1 MTTEYIVI
9 KIGGVASKQLTPE
22 ILAKLSEWQQAGQK
36 VVIVHGGGFAINQL
50 MEENHIPIHKV
61 NGLRVTSQSD
71 MTLIK
76 EALVDIVG
84 KNLAGQL
91 TQAVLP
97 AYQLVDE
104 LPDLVHADFLDQ
116 ETYGFVGEVKNITN
130 QTLVALLSQGKIPLI
145 PSLGYSEQGDLLN
158 INADYLARA
167 VAISLGAKKLIL
179 MTDVKGVLENGQVL
193 DHLNLVD
200 VHKKIDSG
208 VITGGMIPKI
218 QSAVQTVQAGVE
230 QVIIGDN
237 LTDGTI
243 IKEYEMTKLFSNYKR
258 AAIDFASAQGNYL
271 TDTTGNTY
279 LDFSSG
285 IGVTNLGYHP
295 HVNQALT
302 EQAGKILHQPNLY
315 HNQLQEDVADLLIGD
330 RDYLAFFCNSG
341 AEANEAAIKIARKA
355 SGKQEI
361 ITFQNSFHGRT
372 FGSMSA
378 TGQDKIKQG
387 FGEGVPHF
395 SYAIFNDIDSVKAL
409 ASDETAAIM
418 LELVQ
423 GESGV
428 QPADKDFVKA
438 LADFCKETGI
448 YLIVDEVQTG
458 LGRTGKLYAYEHYDI
473 EPDIFTLAKGLANGV
488 PVGAMLAKSSLGEAF
503 SYGSHG
509 STFGGNKLAMAAAK
523 ATLEVMLVPG
533 FLDTALGNGNQLQ
546 AKLQAALSDKETVT
560 TVRGLGYMIGI
571 ETTGNLGELV
581 QSARDKGL
589 ILLTAGTNVIRLLPP
604 ITLSDAEIE
613 KGVAILSEIFD

>member
-1 MTTEYIVI
+1 
-9 KIGGVASKQLTPE
+9 
-22 ILAKLSEWQQAGQK
+22 
-36 VVIVHGGGFAINQL
+36 
-50 MEENHIPIHKV
+50 
-61 NGLRVTSQSD
+61 
-71 MTLIK
+71 
-76 EALVDIVG
+76 
-84 KNLAGQL
+84 
-91 TQAVLP
+91 
-97 AYQLVDE
+97 
-104 LPDLVHADFLDQ
+104 
-116 ETYGFVGEVKNITN
+116 
-130 QTLVALLSQGKIPLI
+130 
-145 PSLGYSEQGDLLN
+145 
-158 INADYLARA
+158 
-167 VAISLGAKKLIL
+167 
-179 MTDVKGVLENGQVL
+179 
-193 DHLNLVD
+193 
-200 VHKKIDSG
+200 
-208 VITGGMIPKI
+208 
-218 QSAVQTVQAGVE
+218 
-230 QVIIGDN
+230 
-237 LTDGTI
+237 
-243 IKEYEMTKLFSNYKR
+243 MTKLFSNYKR

-271 TDTTGNTY
+271 TDTDGKTY

-302 EQAGKILHQPNLY
+302 DQVGKILHQPNLY
-315 HNQLQEDVADLLIGD
+315 HNQLQEDVAGLLIGD
-330 RDYLAFFCNSG
+330 KDYLAFFCNSG

-395 SYAIFNDIDSVKAL
+395 SYAIFNDIASVKAL

-533 FLDTALGNGNQLQ
+533 FLDTALENGNQLQ

-589 ILLTAGTNVIRLLPP
+589 IVLTAGTNVIRLLPP

-613 KGVAILSEIFD
+613 KGVALLSEIFD

>member
-1 MTTEYIVI
+1 
-9 KIGGVASKQLTPE
+9 
-22 ILAKLSEWQQAGQK
+22 
-36 VVIVHGGGFAINQL
+36 
-50 MEENHIPIHKV
+50 
-61 NGLRVTSQSD
+61 
-71 MTLIK
+71 
-76 EALVDIVG
+76 
-84 KNLAGQL
+84 
-91 TQAVLP
+91 
-97 AYQLVDE
+97 
-104 LPDLVHADFLDQ
+104 
-116 ETYGFVGEVKNITN
+116 
-130 QTLVALLSQGKIPLI
+130 
-145 PSLGYSEQGDLLN
+145 
-158 INADYLARA
+158 
-167 VAISLGAKKLIL
+167 
-179 MTDVKGVLENGQVL
+179 
-193 DHLNLVD
+193 
-200 VHKKIDSG
+200 
-208 VITGGMIPKI
+208 
-218 QSAVQTVQAGVE
+218 
-230 QVIIGDN
+230 
-237 LTDGTI
+237 
-243 IKEYEMTKLFSNYKR
+243 MTKLFSNYKR
-258 AAIDFASAQGNYL
+258 AAIDFASAHGNYL
-271 TDTTGNTY
+271 TDTTGKTY

-295 HVNQALT
+295 YVNQALT
-302 EQAGKILHQPNLY
+302 EQVGKILHQPNLY
-315 HNQLQEDVADLLIGD
+315 HNQLQEDVAGLLTGD
-330 RDYLAFFCNSG
+330 KDYLAFFCNSG
-341 AEANEAAIKIARKA
+341 EEANEAAIKIARKA

-395 SYAIFNDIDSVKAL
+395 NYAVFNDIDSVKAL
-409 ASDETAAIM
+409 ANKETAAIM

-438 LADFCKETGI
+438 LSDFCKETGI

-458 LGRTGKLYAYEHYDI
+458 IGRTGKLYAYEHYDI

-488 PVGAMLAKSSLGEAF
+488 PVGAMLARPSLGEAF

-523 ATLEVMLVPG
+523 ATLEVMLAPG
-533 FLDTALGNGNQLQ
+533 FLDTALESANKLQ

-581 QSARDKGL
+581 QAARDKGL
-589 ILLTAGTNVIRLLPP
+589 IVLTAGTNVIRLLPP

-613 KGVAILSEIFD
+613 KGVTILSEIFD

>member
-1 MTTEYIVI
+1 
-9 KIGGVASKQLTPE
+9 
-22 ILAKLSEWQQAGQK
+22 
-36 VVIVHGGGFAINQL
+36 
-50 MEENHIPIHKV
+50 
-61 NGLRVTSQSD
+61 
-71 MTLIK
+71 
-76 EALVDIVG
+76 
-84 KNLAGQL
+84 
-91 TQAVLP
+91 
-97 AYQLVDE
+97 
-104 LPDLVHADFLDQ
+104 
-116 ETYGFVGEVKNITN
+116 
-130 QTLVALLSQGKIPLI
+130 
-145 PSLGYSEQGDLLN
+145 
-158 INADYLARA
+158 
-167 VAISLGAKKLIL
+167 
-179 MTDVKGVLENGQVL
+179 
-193 DHLNLVD
+193 
-200 VHKKIDSG
+200 
-208 VITGGMIPKI
+208 
-218 QSAVQTVQAGVE
+218 
-230 QVIIGDN
+230 
-237 LTDGTI
+237 
-243 IKEYEMTKLFSNYKR
+243 MTKLFSNYKR
-258 AAIDFASAQGNYL
+258 AAIDFASAHGNYL
-271 TDTTGNTY
+271 TDTTGKTY

-295 HVNQALT
+295 SVNQALT
-302 EQAGKILHQPNLY
+302 EQVGKILHQPNLY
-315 HNQLQEDVADLLIGD
+315 DNQLQEDVASLLIAD
-330 RDYLAFFCNSG
+330 KDYLAFFCNSG

-395 SYAIFNDIDSVKAL
+395 NYAIFNDIDSVKAL
-409 ASDETAAIM
+409 ANKETAAIM

-438 LADFCKETGI
+438 LSEYCQETGI

-458 LGRTGKLYAYEHYDI
+458 IGRTGKLYAYEHYGI

-523 ATLEVMLVPG
+523 ATLEVMLAPG
-533 FLDTALGNGNQLQ
+533 FLDTALESGNKLQ
-546 AKLQAALSDKETVT
+546 AKLQTALSDKETVT

-581 QSARDKGL
+581 QAARDKGL
-589 ILLTAGTNVIRLLPP
+589 IVLTAGTNVIRLLPP

-613 KGVAILSEIFD
+613 KGVTILSEIFD

>member
-1 MTTEYIVI
+1 
-9 KIGGVASKQLTPE
+9 
-22 ILAKLSEWQQAGQK
+22 
-36 VVIVHGGGFAINQL
+36 
-50 MEENHIPIHKV
+50 
-61 NGLRVTSQSD
+61 
-71 MTLIK
+71 
-76 EALVDIVG
+76 
-84 KNLAGQL
+84 
-91 TQAVLP
+91 
-97 AYQLVDE
+97 
-104 LPDLVHADFLDQ
+104 
-116 ETYGFVGEVKNITN
+116 
-130 QTLVALLSQGKIPLI
+130 
-145 PSLGYSEQGDLLN
+145 
-158 INADYLARA
+158 
-167 VAISLGAKKLIL
+167 
-179 MTDVKGVLENGQVL
+179 
-193 DHLNLVD
+193 
-200 VHKKIDSG
+200 
-208 VITGGMIPKI
+208 
-218 QSAVQTVQAGVE
+218 
-230 QVIIGDN
+230 
-237 LTDGTI
+237 
-243 IKEYEMTKLFSNYKR
+243 MTKLFSNYKR

-295 HVNQALT
+295 YVNQALT
-302 EQAGKILHQPNLY
+302 EQVGKILHQPNLY
-315 HNQLQEDVADLLIGD
+315 HNQLQEDVAGLLIGD
-330 RDYLAFFCNSG
+330 KDYLAFFCNSG

-428 QPADKDFVKA
+428 QPADKAFVKA
-438 LADFCKETGI
+438 LADFCKEAGI

-533 FLDTALGNGNQLQ
+533 FLDTALENGNQLQ

-589 ILLTAGTNVIRLLPP
+589 IVLTAGTNVIRLLPP

-613 KGVAILSEIFD
+613 KGVALLSEIFD

>member
-1 MTTEYIVI
+1 
-9 KIGGVASKQLTPE
+9 
-22 ILAKLSEWQQAGQK
+22 
-36 VVIVHGGGFAINQL
+36 
-50 MEENHIPIHKV
+50 
-61 NGLRVTSQSD
+61 
-71 MTLIK
+71 
-76 EALVDIVG
+76 
-84 KNLAGQL
+84 
-91 TQAVLP
+91 
-97 AYQLVDE
+97 
-104 LPDLVHADFLDQ
+104 
-116 ETYGFVGEVKNITN
+116 
-130 QTLVALLSQGKIPLI
+130 
-145 PSLGYSEQGDLLN
+145 
-158 INADYLARA
+158 
-167 VAISLGAKKLIL
+167 
-179 MTDVKGVLENGQVL
+179 
-193 DHLNLVD
+193 
-200 VHKKIDSG
+200 
-208 VITGGMIPKI
+208 
-218 QSAVQTVQAGVE
+218 
-230 QVIIGDN
+230 
-237 LTDGTI
+237 
-243 IKEYEMTKLFSNYKR
+243 MTKLFSNYKR
-258 AAIDFASAQGNYL
+258 AAIDFASAHGNYL
-271 TDTTGNTY
+271 TDTTGKTY

-302 EQAGKILHQPNLY
+302 EQVGKILHQPNLY
-315 HNQLQEDVADLLIGD
+315 DNQLQEDVAGLLIGD
-330 RDYLAFFCNSG
+330 KDYLAFFCNSG

-395 SYAIFNDIDSVKAL
+395 NYAVFNDIDSVKAL
-409 ASDETAAIM
+409 ANKETAAIM

-438 LADFCKETGI
+438 LSEYCQETGI

-458 LGRTGKLYAYEHYDI
+458 IGRTGKLYAYEHYGI

-523 ATLEVMLVPG
+523 ATLEVMLAPG
-533 FLDTALGNGNQLQ
+533 FLDTALENGNKLQ

-581 QSARDKGL
+581 QAARDKGL
-589 ILLTAGTNVIRLLPP
+589 IVLTAGTNVIRLLPP

-613 KGVAILSEIFD
+613 KGVTILSEIFD

>member
-1 MTTEYIVI
+1 
-9 KIGGVASKQLTPE
+9 
-22 ILAKLSEWQQAGQK
+22 
-36 VVIVHGGGFAINQL
+36 
-50 MEENHIPIHKV
+50 
-61 NGLRVTSQSD
+61 
-71 MTLIK
+71 
-76 EALVDIVG
+76 
-84 KNLAGQL
+84 
-91 TQAVLP
+91 
-97 AYQLVDE
+97 
-104 LPDLVHADFLDQ
+104 
-116 ETYGFVGEVKNITN
+116 
-130 QTLVALLSQGKIPLI
+130 
-145 PSLGYSEQGDLLN
+145 
-158 INADYLARA
+158 
-167 VAISLGAKKLIL
+167 
-179 MTDVKGVLENGQVL
+179 
-193 DHLNLVD
+193 
-200 VHKKIDSG
+200 
-208 VITGGMIPKI
+208 
-218 QSAVQTVQAGVE
+218 
-230 QVIIGDN
+230 
-237 LTDGTI
+237 
-243 IKEYEMTKLFSNYKR
+243 MTKLFSNYKR
-258 AAIDFASAQGNYL
+258 AAIDFTSAQGNYL
-271 TDTTGNTY
+271 TDTTGKTY

-295 HVNQALT
+295 SVNQALT
-302 EQAGKILHQPNLY
+302 EQVGKILHQPNLY
-315 HNQLQEDVADLLIGD
+315 YNQLQEDVADLLIGD
-330 RDYLAFFCNSG
+330 KDYLAFFCNSG

-395 SYAIFNDIDSVKAL
+395 SYAIFNDIDSVKSL
-409 ASDETAAIM
+409 ASEGTAAIM

-428 QPADKDFVKA
+428 QPANKDFVKA
-438 LADFCKETGI
+438 LSDFCKETGI

-458 LGRTGKLYAYEHYDI
+458 IGRTGKLFAYEHYDI

-523 ATLEVMLVPG
+523 AALE
-533 FLDTALGNGNQLQ
+533 NGNKLQ
-546 AKLQAALSDKETVT
+546 AKLQEVLSDKETVT

-581 QSARDKGL
+581 QAARDKGL
-589 ILLTAGTNVIRLLPP
+589 IVLTAGTNVIRLLPP
-604 ITLSDAEIE
+604 ITLSDTEIE

>member
-1 MTTEYIVI
+1 
-9 KIGGVASKQLTPE
+9 
-22 ILAKLSEWQQAGQK
+22 
-36 VVIVHGGGFAINQL
+36 
-50 MEENHIPIHKV
+50 
-61 NGLRVTSQSD
+61 
-71 MTLIK
+71 
-76 EALVDIVG
+76 
-84 KNLAGQL
+84 
-91 TQAVLP
+91 
-97 AYQLVDE
+97 
-104 LPDLVHADFLDQ
+104 
-116 ETYGFVGEVKNITN
+116 
-130 QTLVALLSQGKIPLI
+130 
-145 PSLGYSEQGDLLN
+145 
-158 INADYLARA
+158 
-167 VAISLGAKKLIL
+167 
-179 MTDVKGVLENGQVL
+179 
-193 DHLNLVD
+193 
-200 VHKKIDSG
+200 
-208 VITGGMIPKI
+208 
-218 QSAVQTVQAGVE
+218 
-230 QVIIGDN
+230 
-237 LTDGTI
+237 
-243 IKEYEMTKLFSNYKR
+243 MTKLFSNYKR

-271 TDTTGNTY
+271 TDTDGKTY

-302 EQAGKILHQPNLY
+302 EQVGKILHQPNLY

-330 RDYLAFFCNSG
+330 KDYLAFFCNSG

-355 SGKQEI
+355 LGKQEI

-438 LADFCKETGI
+438 LADFSKETGI

-533 FLDTALGNGNQLQ
+533 FLDTAFENGNQLQ

-589 ILLTAGTNVIRLLPP
+589 IVLTAGTNVIRLLPP

>member
-1 MTTEYIVI
+1 
-9 KIGGVASKQLTPE
+9 
-22 ILAKLSEWQQAGQK
+22 
-36 VVIVHGGGFAINQL
+36 
-50 MEENHIPIHKV
+50 
-61 NGLRVTSQSD
+61 
-71 MTLIK
+71 
-76 EALVDIVG
+76 
-84 KNLAGQL
+84 
-91 TQAVLP
+91 
-97 AYQLVDE
+97 
-104 LPDLVHADFLDQ
+104 
-116 ETYGFVGEVKNITN
+116 
-130 QTLVALLSQGKIPLI
+130 
-145 PSLGYSEQGDLLN
+145 
-158 INADYLARA
+158 
-167 VAISLGAKKLIL
+167 
-179 MTDVKGVLENGQVL
+179 
-193 DHLNLVD
+193 
-200 VHKKIDSG
+200 
-208 VITGGMIPKI
+208 
-218 QSAVQTVQAGVE
+218 
-230 QVIIGDN
+230 
-237 LTDGTI
+237 
-243 IKEYEMTKLFSNYKR
+243 MTKLFSNYKR

-271 TDTTGNTY
+271 TDTTGKTY

-302 EQAGKILHQPNLY
+302 EQVGKFLHQPNLY

-330 RDYLAFFCNSG
+330 KDYLAFFCNSG

-409 ASDETAAIM
+409 ASEETAAIM

-428 QPADKDFVKA
+428 QPADQDFVKA
-438 LADFCKETGI
+438 LSDYCKETGI

-458 LGRTGKLYAYEHYDI
+458 IGRTGKLFAYEHYDI

-523 ATLEVMLVPG
+523 ATLEVMLIPG
-533 FLDTALGNGNQLQ
+533 FLDTALENGNQLQ

-589 ILLTAGTNVIRLLPP
+589 IVLAAGTNVIRLLPP

-613 KGVAILSEIFD
+613 KGVALLSEIFD

>member
-1 MTTEYIVI
+1 
-9 KIGGVASKQLTPE
+9 
-22 ILAKLSEWQQAGQK
+22 
-36 VVIVHGGGFAINQL
+36 
-50 MEENHIPIHKV
+50 
-61 NGLRVTSQSD
+61 
-71 MTLIK
+71 
-76 EALVDIVG
+76 
-84 KNLAGQL
+84 
-91 TQAVLP
+91 
-97 AYQLVDE
+97 
-104 LPDLVHADFLDQ
+104 
-116 ETYGFVGEVKNITN
+116 
-130 QTLVALLSQGKIPLI
+130 
-145 PSLGYSEQGDLLN
+145 
-158 INADYLARA
+158 
-167 VAISLGAKKLIL
+167 
-179 MTDVKGVLENGQVL
+179 
-193 DHLNLVD
+193 
-200 VHKKIDSG
+200 
-208 VITGGMIPKI
+208 
-218 QSAVQTVQAGVE
+218 
-230 QVIIGDN
+230 
-237 LTDGTI
+237 
-243 IKEYEMTKLFSNYKR
+243 MTKLFSNYKR

-295 HVNQALT
+295 SVNQALT
-302 EQAGKILHQPNLY
+302 DQVGKILHQPNLY
-315 HNQLQEDVADLLIGD
+315 HNQLQEDVAGLLIGD
-330 RDYLAFFCNSG
+330 KDYLAFFCNSG

-428 QPADKDFVKA
+428 QPADKAFVKA

-533 FLDTALGNGNQLQ
+533 FLDTAFENGNQLQ

-589 ILLTAGTNVIRLLPP
+589 IVLTAGTNVIRLLPP

-613 KGVAILSEIFD
+613 KGVALLSEIFD

>member
-1 MTTEYIVI
+1 
-9 KIGGVASKQLTPE
+9 
-22 ILAKLSEWQQAGQK
+22 
-36 VVIVHGGGFAINQL
+36 
-50 MEENHIPIHKV
+50 
-61 NGLRVTSQSD
+61 
-71 MTLIK
+71 
-76 EALVDIVG
+76 
-84 KNLAGQL
+84 
-91 TQAVLP
+91 
-97 AYQLVDE
+97 
-104 LPDLVHADFLDQ
+104 
-116 ETYGFVGEVKNITN
+116 
-130 QTLVALLSQGKIPLI
+130 
-145 PSLGYSEQGDLLN
+145 
-158 INADYLARA
+158 
-167 VAISLGAKKLIL
+167 
-179 MTDVKGVLENGQVL
+179 
-193 DHLNLVD
+193 
-200 VHKKIDSG
+200 
-208 VITGGMIPKI
+208 
-218 QSAVQTVQAGVE
+218 
-230 QVIIGDN
+230 
-237 LTDGTI
+237 
-243 IKEYEMTKLFSNYKR
+243 MTKLFSNYKR

-271 TDTTGNTY
+271 TDTDGKTY

-285 IGVTNLGYHP
+285 IGVTNLGYHSS
-295 HVNQALT
+295 VNQALT
-302 EQAGKILHQPNLY
+302 EQVGKILHQPNLY
-315 HNQLQEDVADLLIGD
+315 HNQLQEDVAGLLIGD
-330 RDYLAFFCNSG
+330 KDYLAFFCNSG

-395 SYAIFNDIDSVKAL
+395 SYAIFNDIDSVKTL

-509 STFGGNKLAMAAAK
+509 STFGGNKLAMAAVK

-533 FLDTALGNGNQLQ
+533 FLDTALENGNQLQ

-589 ILLTAGTNVIRLLPP
+589 IVLAAGTNVIRLLPP

-613 KGVAILSEIFD
+613 KGVALLSEIFD

>member
-1 MTTEYIVI
+1 
-9 KIGGVASKQLTPE
+9 
-22 ILAKLSEWQQAGQK
+22 
-36 VVIVHGGGFAINQL
+36 
-50 MEENHIPIHKV
+50 
-61 NGLRVTSQSD
+61 
-71 MTLIK
+71 
-76 EALVDIVG
+76 
-84 KNLAGQL
+84 
-91 TQAVLP
+91 
-97 AYQLVDE
+97 
-104 LPDLVHADFLDQ
+104 
-116 ETYGFVGEVKNITN
+116 
-130 QTLVALLSQGKIPLI
+130 
-145 PSLGYSEQGDLLN
+145 
-158 INADYLARA
+158 
-167 VAISLGAKKLIL
+167 
-179 MTDVKGVLENGQVL
+179 
-193 DHLNLVD
+193 
-200 VHKKIDSG
+200 
-208 VITGGMIPKI
+208 
-218 QSAVQTVQAGVE
+218 
-230 QVIIGDN
+230 
-237 LTDGTI
+237 
-243 IKEYEMTKLFSNYKR
+243 MTKLFSNYKR

-271 TDTTGNTY
+271 TDTTGKTY

-285 IGVTNLGYHP
+285 IGVTNLGYHSS
-295 HVNQALT
+295 VNQALT
-302 EQAGKILHQPNLY
+302 EQVGKILHQPNLY
-315 HNQLQEDVADLLIGD
+315 HNQLQEDVAGLLIGD
-330 RDYLAFFCNSG
+330 KDYLAFFCNSG

-523 ATLEVMLVPG
+523 ATLEVMLIPG
-533 FLDTALGNGNQLQ
+533 FLDTALENGNQLQ

-589 ILLTAGTNVIRLLPP
+589 IVLAAGTNVIRLLPP

-613 KGVAILSEIFD
+613 KGVALLSEIFD

>member
-1 MTTEYIVI
+1 
-9 KIGGVASKQLTPE
+9 
-22 ILAKLSEWQQAGQK
+22 
-36 VVIVHGGGFAINQL
+36 
-50 MEENHIPIHKV
+50 
-61 NGLRVTSQSD
+61 
-71 MTLIK
+71 
-76 EALVDIVG
+76 
-84 KNLAGQL
+84 
-91 TQAVLP
+91 
-97 AYQLVDE
+97 
-104 LPDLVHADFLDQ
+104 
-116 ETYGFVGEVKNITN
+116 
-130 QTLVALLSQGKIPLI
+130 
-145 PSLGYSEQGDLLN
+145 
-158 INADYLARA
+158 
-167 VAISLGAKKLIL
+167 
-179 MTDVKGVLENGQVL
+179 
-193 DHLNLVD
+193 
-200 VHKKIDSG
+200 
-208 VITGGMIPKI
+208 
-218 QSAVQTVQAGVE
+218 
-230 QVIIGDN
+230 
-237 LTDGTI
+237 
-243 IKEYEMTKLFSNYKR
+243 MTKLFSNYKR
-258 AAIDFASAQGNYL
+258 AAIDFASAHGNYL
-271 TDTTGNTY
+271 TDTTGKTY

-302 EQAGKILHQPNLY
+302 EQVGKILHQPNLY

-330 RDYLAFFCNSG
+330 KDYLAFFCNSG

-395 SYAIFNDIDSVKAL
+395 NYAVFNDIDSVKAL
-409 ASDETAAIM
+409 ANKETAAIM

-438 LADFCKETGI
+438 LSDFCKETGI

-458 LGRTGKLYAYEHYDI
+458 IGRTGKLYAYEHYDI

-488 PVGAMLAKSSLGEAF
+488 PVGAMLAKSNLGGAF

-523 ATLEVMLVPG
+523 ATLEVMLAPG
-533 FLDTALGNGNQLQ
+533 FLDTALESGNKLQ
-546 AKLQAALSDKETVT
+546 AKLQTALSDKETVT

-581 QSARDKGL
+581 QAARDKGL
-589 ILLTAGTNVIRLLPP
+589 IVLTAGTNVIRLLPP

-613 KGVAILSEIFD
+613 KGVTILSEIFD

>member
-1 MTTEYIVI
+1 
-9 KIGGVASKQLTPE
+9 
-22 ILAKLSEWQQAGQK
+22 
-36 VVIVHGGGFAINQL
+36 
-50 MEENHIPIHKV
+50 
-61 NGLRVTSQSD
+61 
-71 MTLIK
+71 
-76 EALVDIVG
+76 
-84 KNLAGQL
+84 
-91 TQAVLP
+91 
-97 AYQLVDE
+97 
-104 LPDLVHADFLDQ
+104 
-116 ETYGFVGEVKNITN
+116 
-130 QTLVALLSQGKIPLI
+130 
-145 PSLGYSEQGDLLN
+145 
-158 INADYLARA
+158 
-167 VAISLGAKKLIL
+167 
-179 MTDVKGVLENGQVL
+179 
-193 DHLNLVD
+193 
-200 VHKKIDSG
+200 
-208 VITGGMIPKI
+208 
-218 QSAVQTVQAGVE
+218 
-230 QVIIGDN
+230 
-237 LTDGTI
+237 
-243 IKEYEMTKLFSNYKR
+243 MTKLFSNYKR

-271 TDTTGNTY
+271 TDTTGKTY

-302 EQAGKILHQPNLY
+302 EQVGKFLHQPNLY

-330 RDYLAFFCNSG
+330 KDYLAFFCNSG

-409 ASDETAAIM
+409 ASEETAAIM

-428 QPADKDFVKA
+428 QPADQDFVKA
-438 LADFCKETGI
+438 LSDFCKETGI

-458 LGRTGKLYAYEHYDI
+458 IGRTGKLFAYEHYDI

-523 ATLEVMLVPG
+523 ATLEVMLIPG
-533 FLDTALGNGNQLQ
+533 FLDTALENGNQLQ

-589 ILLTAGTNVIRLLPP
+589 IVLAAGTNVIRLLPP

-613 KGVAILSEIFD
+613 KGVALLSEIFD

>member
-1 MTTEYIVI
+1 
-9 KIGGVASKQLTPE
+9 
-22 ILAKLSEWQQAGQK
+22 
-36 VVIVHGGGFAINQL
+36 
-50 MEENHIPIHKV
+50 
-61 NGLRVTSQSD
+61 
-71 MTLIK
+71 
-76 EALVDIVG
+76 
-84 KNLAGQL
+84 
-91 TQAVLP
+91 
-97 AYQLVDE
+97 
-104 LPDLVHADFLDQ
+104 
-116 ETYGFVGEVKNITN
+116 
-130 QTLVALLSQGKIPLI
+130 
-145 PSLGYSEQGDLLN
+145 
-158 INADYLARA
+158 
-167 VAISLGAKKLIL
+167 
-179 MTDVKGVLENGQVL
+179 
-193 DHLNLVD
+193 
-200 VHKKIDSG
+200 
-208 VITGGMIPKI
+208 
-218 QSAVQTVQAGVE
+218 
-230 QVIIGDN
+230 
-237 LTDGTI
+237 
-243 IKEYEMTKLFSNYKR
+243 MTKLFSNYKR

-271 TDTTGNTY
+271 TDTDGKTY

-295 HVNQALT
+295 SVNQALT
-302 EQAGKILHQPNLY
+302 DQVGKILHQPNLY

-409 ASDETAAIM
+409 AGDETAAIM

-448 YLIVDEVQTG
+448 YLIIDEVQTG

-533 FLDTALGNGNQLQ
+533 FLDTALENGNQLQ

-589 ILLTAGTNVIRLLPP
+589 IVLTAGTNVIRLLPP

-613 KGVAILSEIFD
+613 KGVALLSEIFD

>member
-1 MTTEYIVI
+1 
-9 KIGGVASKQLTPE
+9 
-22 ILAKLSEWQQAGQK
+22 
-36 VVIVHGGGFAINQL
+36 
-50 MEENHIPIHKV
+50 
-61 NGLRVTSQSD
+61 
-71 MTLIK
+71 
-76 EALVDIVG
+76 
-84 KNLAGQL
+84 
-91 TQAVLP
+91 
-97 AYQLVDE
+97 
-104 LPDLVHADFLDQ
+104 
-116 ETYGFVGEVKNITN
+116 
-130 QTLVALLSQGKIPLI
+130 
-145 PSLGYSEQGDLLN
+145 
-158 INADYLARA
+158 
-167 VAISLGAKKLIL
+167 
-179 MTDVKGVLENGQVL
+179 
-193 DHLNLVD
+193 
-200 VHKKIDSG
+200 
-208 VITGGMIPKI
+208 
-218 QSAVQTVQAGVE
+218 
-230 QVIIGDN
+230 
-237 LTDGTI
+237 
-243 IKEYEMTKLFSNYKR
+243 MTKLFSNYKR

-271 TDTTGNTY
+271 TDTTGKTY

-295 HVNQALT
+295 HVNPALT
-302 EQAGKILHQPNLY
+302 EQVGKILHQPNLY
-315 HNQLQEDVADLLIGD
+315 HNQLQEDVAGLLIGD
-330 RDYLAFFCNSG
+330 KDYLAFFCNSG

-395 SYAIFNDIDSVKAL
+395 SYAIFNDINSVKAL

-428 QPADKDFVKA
+428 QPADKAFVKA
-438 LADFCKETGI
+438 LADFCKEAGI

-533 FLDTALGNGNQLQ
+533 FLDTAFENGNKLQ

-581 QSARDKGL
+581 QLARDKGL
-589 ILLTAGTNVIRLLPP
+589 IVLTAGTNVIRLLPP

>member
-1 MTTEYIVI
+1 
-9 KIGGVASKQLTPE
+9 
-22 ILAKLSEWQQAGQK
+22 
-36 VVIVHGGGFAINQL
+36 
-50 MEENHIPIHKV
+50 
-61 NGLRVTSQSD
+61 
-71 MTLIK
+71 
-76 EALVDIVG
+76 
-84 KNLAGQL
+84 
-91 TQAVLP
+91 
-97 AYQLVDE
+97 
-104 LPDLVHADFLDQ
+104 
-116 ETYGFVGEVKNITN
+116 
-130 QTLVALLSQGKIPLI
+130 
-145 PSLGYSEQGDLLN
+145 
-158 INADYLARA
+158 
-167 VAISLGAKKLIL
+167 
-179 MTDVKGVLENGQVL
+179 
-193 DHLNLVD
+193 
-200 VHKKIDSG
+200 
-208 VITGGMIPKI
+208 
-218 QSAVQTVQAGVE
+218 
-230 QVIIGDN
+230 
-237 LTDGTI
+237 
-243 IKEYEMTKLFSNYKR
+243 MTKLFSNYKR

-271 TDTTGNTY
+271 TDTDGKTY

-302 EQAGKILHQPNLY
+302 DQVGKILHQPNLY
-315 HNQLQEDVADLLIGD
+315 YNQLQEDVAGLLIGD
-330 RDYLAFFCNSG
+330 KDYLAFFCNSG

-428 QPADKDFVKA
+428 QPADKAFVKA
-438 LADFCKETGI
+438 LADFCKEAGI

-533 FLDTALGNGNQLQ
+533 FLDTALENGNQLQ

-589 ILLTAGTNVIRLLPP
+589 IVLTAGTNVIRLLPP

-613 KGVAILSEIFD
+613 KGVALLSEIFD

>member
-1 MTTEYIVI
+1 
-9 KIGGVASKQLTPE
+9 
-22 ILAKLSEWQQAGQK
+22 
-36 VVIVHGGGFAINQL
+36 
-50 MEENHIPIHKV
+50 
-61 NGLRVTSQSD
+61 
-71 MTLIK
+71 
-76 EALVDIVG
+76 
-84 KNLAGQL
+84 
-91 TQAVLP
+91 
-97 AYQLVDE
+97 
-104 LPDLVHADFLDQ
+104 
-116 ETYGFVGEVKNITN
+116 
-130 QTLVALLSQGKIPLI
+130 
-145 PSLGYSEQGDLLN
+145 
-158 INADYLARA
+158 
-167 VAISLGAKKLIL
+167 
-179 MTDVKGVLENGQVL
+179 
-193 DHLNLVD
+193 
-200 VHKKIDSG
+200 
-208 VITGGMIPKI
+208 
-218 QSAVQTVQAGVE
+218 
-230 QVIIGDN
+230 
-237 LTDGTI
+237 
-243 IKEYEMTKLFSNYKR
+243 MTKLFSNYKR

-295 HVNQALT
+295 SVNQALT
-302 EQAGKILHQPNLY
+302 EQVGKILHQPNLY
-315 HNQLQEDVADLLIGD
+315 HNQLQEDVAGLLIGD
-330 RDYLAFFCNSG
+330 KDYLAFFCNSG

-378 TGQDKIKQG
+378 TGQDKIKRG

-395 SYAIFNDIDSVKAL
+395 IYAIFNDIDSVKDL

-438 LADFCKETGI
+438 LADFCKEMGI
-448 YLIVDEVQTG
+448 YLIVDEVQIG

-533 FLDTALGNGNQLQ
+533 FLDTALENGNQLQ

-589 ILLTAGTNVIRLLPP
+589 IVLTAGTNVIRLLPP

>member
-1 MTTEYIVI
+1 
-9 KIGGVASKQLTPE
+9 
-22 ILAKLSEWQQAGQK
+22 
-36 VVIVHGGGFAINQL
+36 
-50 MEENHIPIHKV
+50 
-61 NGLRVTSQSD
+61 
-71 MTLIK
+71 
-76 EALVDIVG
+76 
-84 KNLAGQL
+84 
-91 TQAVLP
+91 
-97 AYQLVDE
+97 
-104 LPDLVHADFLDQ
+104 
-116 ETYGFVGEVKNITN
+116 
-130 QTLVALLSQGKIPLI
+130 
-145 PSLGYSEQGDLLN
+145 
-158 INADYLARA
+158 
-167 VAISLGAKKLIL
+167 
-179 MTDVKGVLENGQVL
+179 
-193 DHLNLVD
+193 
-200 VHKKIDSG
+200 
-208 VITGGMIPKI
+208 
-218 QSAVQTVQAGVE
+218 
-230 QVIIGDN
+230 
-237 LTDGTI
+237 
-243 IKEYEMTKLFSNYKR
+243 MTKLFSNYKR

-271 TDTTGNTY
+271 TDTTGKTY

-295 HVNQALT
+295 SVNQALT
-302 EQAGKILHQPNLY
+302 NQVGKILHQPNLY
-315 HNQLQEDVADLLIGD
+315 HNQLQEDVAGLLIGD
-330 RDYLAFFCNSG
+330 KDYLAFFCNSG
-341 AEANEAAIKIARKA
+341 AEANEAAIKTARKA

-361 ITFQNSFHGRT
+361 ITFQNSFHGRP

-378 TGQDKIKQG
+378 TGQDKLKQG

-428 QPADKDFVKA
+428 QPADKAFVKA
-438 LADFCKETGI
+438 LADFCKEMGI

-533 FLDTALGNGNQLQ
+533 FLDTALENGNQLQ

-589 ILLTAGTNVIRLLPP
+589 IVLTAGTNVIRLLPP

-613 KGVAILSEIFD
+613 KGVALLSEIFD

>member
-1 MTTEYIVI
+1 
-9 KIGGVASKQLTPE
+9 
-22 ILAKLSEWQQAGQK
+22 
-36 VVIVHGGGFAINQL
+36 
-50 MEENHIPIHKV
+50 
-61 NGLRVTSQSD
+61 
-71 MTLIK
+71 
-76 EALVDIVG
+76 
-84 KNLAGQL
+84 
-91 TQAVLP
+91 
-97 AYQLVDE
+97 
-104 LPDLVHADFLDQ
+104 
-116 ETYGFVGEVKNITN
+116 
-130 QTLVALLSQGKIPLI
+130 
-145 PSLGYSEQGDLLN
+145 
-158 INADYLARA
+158 
-167 VAISLGAKKLIL
+167 
-179 MTDVKGVLENGQVL
+179 
-193 DHLNLVD
+193 
-200 VHKKIDSG
+200 
-208 VITGGMIPKI
+208 
-218 QSAVQTVQAGVE
+218 
-230 QVIIGDN
+230 
-237 LTDGTI
+237 
-243 IKEYEMTKLFSNYKR
+243 MTKLFSNYKR
-258 AAIDFASAQGNYL
+258 AAIAFASAQGNYL

-302 EQAGKILHQPNLY
+302 DQVGKILHQPNLY
-315 HNQLQEDVADLLIGD
+315 HNQLQEDVAGLLIGD
-330 RDYLAFFCNSG
+330 KDYLAFFCNSG

-395 SYAIFNDIDSVKAL
+395 SYAIFNDIASVKAL

-428 QPADKDFVKA
+428 QPADKAFVKA
-438 LADFCKETGI
+438 LADFCKEAGI

-533 FLDTALGNGNQLQ
+533 FLDTALENGNQLQ

-589 ILLTAGTNVIRLLPP
+589 IVLTAGTNVIRLLPP

-613 KGVAILSEIFD
+613 KGVALLSEIFD

>member
-1 MTTEYIVI
+1 
-9 KIGGVASKQLTPE
+9 
-22 ILAKLSEWQQAGQK
+22 
-36 VVIVHGGGFAINQL
+36 
-50 MEENHIPIHKV
+50 
-61 NGLRVTSQSD
+61 
-71 MTLIK
+71 
-76 EALVDIVG
+76 
-84 KNLAGQL
+84 
-91 TQAVLP
+91 
-97 AYQLVDE
+97 
-104 LPDLVHADFLDQ
+104 
-116 ETYGFVGEVKNITN
+116 
-130 QTLVALLSQGKIPLI
+130 
-145 PSLGYSEQGDLLN
+145 
-158 INADYLARA
+158 
-167 VAISLGAKKLIL
+167 
-179 MTDVKGVLENGQVL
+179 
-193 DHLNLVD
+193 
-200 VHKKIDSG
+200 
-208 VITGGMIPKI
+208 
-218 QSAVQTVQAGVE
+218 
-230 QVIIGDN
+230 
-237 LTDGTI
+237 
-243 IKEYEMTKLFSNYKR
+243 MTKLFSNYKR

-271 TDTTGNTY
+271 TDTTGKTY

-295 HVNQALT
+295 YVNQALT
-302 EQAGKILHQPNLY
+302 EQVGKILHQPNLY

-330 RDYLAFFCNSG
+330 KDYLAFFCNSG

-355 SGKQEI
+355 LGKQEI

-428 QPADKDFVKA
+428 QPADKAFVKA
-438 LADFCKETGI
+438 LADFCKEAGI

-533 FLDTALGNGNQLQ
+533 FLDTAFENGNQLQ

-589 ILLTAGTNVIRLLPP
+589 IVLTAGTNVIRLLPP

>member
-1 MTTEYIVI
+1 
-9 KIGGVASKQLTPE
+9 
-22 ILAKLSEWQQAGQK
+22 
-36 VVIVHGGGFAINQL
+36 
-50 MEENHIPIHKV
+50 
-61 NGLRVTSQSD
+61 
-71 MTLIK
+71 
-76 EALVDIVG
+76 
-84 KNLAGQL
+84 
-91 TQAVLP
+91 
-97 AYQLVDE
+97 
-104 LPDLVHADFLDQ
+104 
-116 ETYGFVGEVKNITN
+116 
-130 QTLVALLSQGKIPLI
+130 
-145 PSLGYSEQGDLLN
+145 
-158 INADYLARA
+158 
-167 VAISLGAKKLIL
+167 
-179 MTDVKGVLENGQVL
+179 
-193 DHLNLVD
+193 
-200 VHKKIDSG
+200 
-208 VITGGMIPKI
+208 
-218 QSAVQTVQAGVE
+218 
-230 QVIIGDN
+230 
-237 LTDGTI
+237 
-243 IKEYEMTKLFSNYKR
+243 MTKLFSNYKR
-258 AAIDFASAQGNYL
+258 AAIDFASAHGNYL
-271 TDTTGNTY
+271 TDTTGKTY

-302 EQAGKILHQPNLY
+302 EQVGKILHQPNLY
-315 HNQLQEDVADLLIGD
+315 DNQLQEDVAGLLIGD
-330 RDYLAFFCNSG
+330 KDYLAFFCNSG

-395 SYAIFNDIDSVKAL
+395 NYAVFNDIDSVKAL
-409 ASDETAAIM
+409 ANKETAAIM

-438 LADFCKETGI
+438 LSEYCQETGI

-458 LGRTGKLYAYEHYDI
+458 IGRTGKLYAYEHYGI

-523 ATLEVMLVPG
+523 ATLEVILAPG
-533 FLDTALGNGNQLQ
+533 FLDTALENGNKLQ

-581 QSARDKGL
+581 QAARDKGL
-589 ILLTAGTNVIRLLPP
+589 IVLTAGTNVIRLLPP

-613 KGVAILSEIFD
+613 KGVTILSEIFD

>member
-1 MTTEYIVI
+1 
-9 KIGGVASKQLTPE
+9 
-22 ILAKLSEWQQAGQK
+22 
-36 VVIVHGGGFAINQL
+36 
-50 MEENHIPIHKV
+50 
-61 NGLRVTSQSD
+61 
-71 MTLIK
+71 
-76 EALVDIVG
+76 
-84 KNLAGQL
+84 
-91 TQAVLP
+91 
-97 AYQLVDE
+97 
-104 LPDLVHADFLDQ
+104 
-116 ETYGFVGEVKNITN
+116 
-130 QTLVALLSQGKIPLI
+130 
-145 PSLGYSEQGDLLN
+145 
-158 INADYLARA
+158 
-167 VAISLGAKKLIL
+167 
-179 MTDVKGVLENGQVL
+179 
-193 DHLNLVD
+193 
-200 VHKKIDSG
+200 
-208 VITGGMIPKI
+208 
-218 QSAVQTVQAGVE
+218 
-230 QVIIGDN
+230 
-237 LTDGTI
+237 
-243 IKEYEMTKLFSNYKR
+243 MTKLFSNYKR
-258 AAIDFASAQGNYL
+258 AAIDFASAHGNYL
-271 TDTTGNTY
+271 TDTTGKTY

-302 EQAGKILHQPNLY
+302 EQVGKILHQPNLY
-315 HNQLQEDVADLLIGD
+315 DNQLQEDVAGLLIGD
-330 RDYLAFFCNSG
+330 KDYLAFFCNSG

-355 SGKQEI
+355 SGKQEL

-395 SYAIFNDIDSVKAL
+395 NYAIFNDIDSVKAL
-409 ASDETAAIM
+409 ANKETAAIM

-438 LADFCKETGI
+438 LSEYCQETGI

-458 LGRTGKLYAYEHYDI
+458 IGRTGKLYAYEHYGI

-523 ATLEVMLVPG
+523 ATLEVMLAPG
-533 FLDTALGNGNQLQ
+533 FLDTALESGNKLQ
-546 AKLQAALSDKETVT
+546 AKLQTALSDKETVT

-581 QSARDKGL
+581 QAARDKGL
-589 ILLTAGTNVIRLLPP
+589 IVLTAGTNVIRLLPP

-613 KGVAILSEIFD
+613 KGVTILSEIFD

>member
-1 MTTEYIVI
+1 
-9 KIGGVASKQLTPE
+9 
-22 ILAKLSEWQQAGQK
+22 
-36 VVIVHGGGFAINQL
+36 
-50 MEENHIPIHKV
+50 
-61 NGLRVTSQSD
+61 
-71 MTLIK
+71 
-76 EALVDIVG
+76 
-84 KNLAGQL
+84 
-91 TQAVLP
+91 
-97 AYQLVDE
+97 
-104 LPDLVHADFLDQ
+104 
-116 ETYGFVGEVKNITN
+116 
-130 QTLVALLSQGKIPLI
+130 
-145 PSLGYSEQGDLLN
+145 
-158 INADYLARA
+158 
-167 VAISLGAKKLIL
+167 
-179 MTDVKGVLENGQVL
+179 
-193 DHLNLVD
+193 
-200 VHKKIDSG
+200 
-208 VITGGMIPKI
+208 
-218 QSAVQTVQAGVE
+218 
-230 QVIIGDN
+230 
-237 LTDGTI
+237 
-243 IKEYEMTKLFSNYKR
+243 MTKLFSNYKR
-258 AAIDFASAQGNYL
+258 AAIDFASAHGNYL
-271 TDTTGNTY
+271 TDTTGKTY

-302 EQAGKILHQPNLY
+302 EQVGKILHQPNLY
-315 HNQLQEDVADLLIGD
+315 DNQLQEDVAGLLTGD
-330 RDYLAFFCNSG
+330 KDYLAFFCNSG

-395 SYAIFNDIDSVKAL
+395 NYAVFNDIDSVKAL
-409 ASDETAAIM
+409 ANKETAAIM

-438 LADFCKETGI
+438 LSEYCQETGI

-458 LGRTGKLYAYEHYDI
+458 IGRTGKLYAYEHYGI

-523 ATLEVMLVPG
+523 ATLEVMLAPG
-533 FLDTALGNGNQLQ
+533 FLDTALENGNKLQ
-546 AKLQAALSDKETVT
+546 AKLQTALSDKETVT

-581 QSARDKGL
+581 QAARDKGL
-589 ILLTAGTNVIRLLPP
+589 IVLTAGTNVIRLLPP

-613 KGVAILSEIFD
+613 KGVTILSEIFD

>member
-1 MTTEYIVI
+1 
-9 KIGGVASKQLTPE
+9 
-22 ILAKLSEWQQAGQK
+22 
-36 VVIVHGGGFAINQL
+36 
-50 MEENHIPIHKV
+50 
-61 NGLRVTSQSD
+61 
-71 MTLIK
+71 
-76 EALVDIVG
+76 
-84 KNLAGQL
+84 
-91 TQAVLP
+91 
-97 AYQLVDE
+97 
-104 LPDLVHADFLDQ
+104 
-116 ETYGFVGEVKNITN
+116 
-130 QTLVALLSQGKIPLI
+130 
-145 PSLGYSEQGDLLN
+145 
-158 INADYLARA
+158 
-167 VAISLGAKKLIL
+167 
-179 MTDVKGVLENGQVL
+179 
-193 DHLNLVD
+193 
-200 VHKKIDSG
+200 
-208 VITGGMIPKI
+208 
-218 QSAVQTVQAGVE
+218 
-230 QVIIGDN
+230 
-237 LTDGTI
+237 
-243 IKEYEMTKLFSNYKR
+243 MTKLFSNYKR
-258 AAIDFASAQGNYL
+258 AAIDFASAQGNYM
-271 TDTTGNTY
+271 TDTTGKTY

-302 EQAGKILHQPNLY
+302 EQVGKILHQPNLY
-315 HNQLQEDVADLLIGD
+315 HNQLQEDVAGLLTGD
-330 RDYLAFFCNSG
+330 KDYLAFFCNSG

-438 LADFCKETGI
+438 LADFCKEKGI

-533 FLDTALGNGNQLQ
+533 FLDTALENGNQLQ

-581 QSARDKGL
+581 QAARDKGL
-589 ILLTAGTNVIRLLPP
+589 IVLTAGTNVIRLLPP
-604 ITLSDAEIE
+604 ITLSDDEIE

>member
-1 MTTEYIVI
+1 
-9 KIGGVASKQLTPE
+9 
-22 ILAKLSEWQQAGQK
+22 
-36 VVIVHGGGFAINQL
+36 
-50 MEENHIPIHKV
+50 
-61 NGLRVTSQSD
+61 
-71 MTLIK
+71 
-76 EALVDIVG
+76 
-84 KNLAGQL
+84 
-91 TQAVLP
+91 
-97 AYQLVDE
+97 
-104 LPDLVHADFLDQ
+104 
-116 ETYGFVGEVKNITN
+116 
-130 QTLVALLSQGKIPLI
+130 
-145 PSLGYSEQGDLLN
+145 
-158 INADYLARA
+158 
-167 VAISLGAKKLIL
+167 
-179 MTDVKGVLENGQVL
+179 
-193 DHLNLVD
+193 
-200 VHKKIDSG
+200 
-208 VITGGMIPKI
+208 
-218 QSAVQTVQAGVE
+218 
-230 QVIIGDN
+230 
-237 LTDGTI
+237 
-243 IKEYEMTKLFSNYKR
+243 MTKLFSNYKR

-271 TDTTGNTY
+271 TDTDGKTY

-285 IGVTNLGYHP
+285 IGVTNLGYHSS
-295 HVNQALT
+295 VNQALT
-302 EQAGKILHQPNLY
+302 EQVGKILHQPNLY
-315 HNQLQEDVADLLIGD
+315 HNQLQEDVAGLLIGD
-330 RDYLAFFCNSG
+330 KDYLAFFCNSG

-395 SYAIFNDIDSVKAL
+395 SYAIFNDIDSVKTL
-409 ASDETAAIM
+409 ASDETVAIM

-523 ATLEVMLVPG
+523 ATLEVMLIPG
-533 FLDTALGNGNQLQ
+533 FLDTALENGNQLQ

-589 ILLTAGTNVIRLLPP
+589 IVLAAGTNVIRLLPP

-613 KGVAILSEIFD
+613 KGVALLSEIFD

>member
-1 MTTEYIVI
+1 
-9 KIGGVASKQLTPE
+9 
-22 ILAKLSEWQQAGQK
+22 
-36 VVIVHGGGFAINQL
+36 
-50 MEENHIPIHKV
+50 
-61 NGLRVTSQSD
+61 
-71 MTLIK
+71 
-76 EALVDIVG
+76 
-84 KNLAGQL
+84 
-91 TQAVLP
+91 
-97 AYQLVDE
+97 
-104 LPDLVHADFLDQ
+104 
-116 ETYGFVGEVKNITN
+116 
-130 QTLVALLSQGKIPLI
+130 
-145 PSLGYSEQGDLLN
+145 
-158 INADYLARA
+158 
-167 VAISLGAKKLIL
+167 
-179 MTDVKGVLENGQVL
+179 
-193 DHLNLVD
+193 
-200 VHKKIDSG
+200 
-208 VITGGMIPKI
+208 
-218 QSAVQTVQAGVE
+218 
-230 QVIIGDN
+230 
-237 LTDGTI
+237 
-243 IKEYEMTKLFSNYKR
+243 MTKLFSNYKR

-295 HVNQALT
+295 YVNQALT
-302 EQAGKILHQPNLY
+302 EQVGKILHQPNLY
-315 HNQLQEDVADLLIGD
+315 HNQLQEDVAGLLIGD
-330 RDYLAFFCNSG
+330 KDYLAFFCNSG

-509 STFGGNKLAMAAAK
+509 STFGGNKLAMVAVK

-533 FLDTALGNGNQLQ
+533 FLDTALENGNQLQ

-589 ILLTAGTNVIRLLPP
+589 IVLTAGTNVIRLLPP

-613 KGVAILSEIFD
+613 KGVALLSEIFD